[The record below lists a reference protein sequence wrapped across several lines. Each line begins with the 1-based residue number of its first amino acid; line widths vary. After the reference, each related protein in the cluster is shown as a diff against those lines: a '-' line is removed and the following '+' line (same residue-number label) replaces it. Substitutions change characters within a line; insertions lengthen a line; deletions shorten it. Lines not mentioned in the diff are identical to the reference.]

1 MAMDGTLWARLDLN
15 SNPGAPSLNR
25 EDMEATRGLDQNVGV
40 HLILGYAADPKTH
53 LNPDKSKSMMADE
66 FASGE
71 CNWYI

>member
-1 MAMDGTLWARLDLN
+1 MHQ
-15 SNPGAPSLNR
+15 
-25 EDMEATRGLDQNVGV
+25 EDMERARGLDQNVGV

-71 CNWYI
+71 CN